1 MPDHRLVPSPVF
13 LLSPIRSGSTLLRCL
28 LGSHPDVHAPHELHL
43 AGYTVAVDDE
53 FTDLSMRT
61 LGLAPTDLEH
71 LLWDRLLHRQLTEA
85 GKTVLVEKSP
95 GNVFIW
101 QRLAACWPQARYIVL
116 RRHPVAIA
124 DSIRRAGD
132 ANDLA
137 EAAVTV
143 DKFATA
149 LDEAAANLLG
159 AVHVTYEQL
168 TADPEVTC
176 KALCEHIGIPW
187 DPSMLDYGR
196 HDHGPFVYGIG
207 DWSPQIASGRIQ
219 AATPPPPD
227 AEIPPLLNSWCQKWG
242 YAP

>member
-61 LGLAPTDLEH
+61 LGLTRTDLEH

-85 GKTVLVEKSP
+85 GKSVLVEKSP

-132 ANDLA
+132 ADDLA

-143 DKFATA
+143 DKFAAA
-149 LDEAAANLLG
+149 LDEAAANLPST
-159 AVHVTYEQL
+159 VHVTYEQL
-168 TADPEVTC
+168 TADPEATC

-187 DPSMLDYGR
+187 DQSMLDYGC

-219 AATPPPPD
+219 AATPPPEAPD
-227 AEIPPLLNSWCQKWG
+227 VPPLLNSWCQKWG